1 MLKLGFKNGAVAGTP
16 AAGSA
21 KAPNQFLTTHLVP
34 VTGVRAHA
42 RAPFTQQQQQH
53 VTRRNWAAAA
63 ASSDEQEP
71 VIDVEAATVSSS
83 SSSSSSSSRSPLDDI
98 AQAAAGAVEDASD
111 AATATVNAAADA
123 ASAVVSDASDVASAL
138 VNDAAAA
145 ASAATAA
152 VAAAAG
158 EAGGAPIDWQ
168 SSSGAAPDSRF
179 AGMKVLVVGATGGV
193 GRRCVEALRAKGVAC
208 RALVKDAAR
217 AANLLP
223 KPTTPANS
231 SSGTS
236 GGPEFDVMTGDVYQ
250 YATLPRAFAGCDAVI
265 VASAANDKSDP
276 FGPFKIDYQ
285 GTLNLIAAAKRAG
298 VKRFVFVT
306 SIGADDPFNP
316 LNLFWGIL
324 FWKKRAE
331 EELQRSG
338 LSYTIVRP
346 GGLKSKLG
354 DGEVAGSIVM
364 EGPDSFGFPPMRR
377 SGAILR
383 SQVAD
388 VCVEALVCPAAADKV
403 VEVIAVESAPERSLQ
418 QLFESVSL

>member
-1 MLKLGFKNGAVAGTP
+1 MLKLGFINGAVAGTP

-21 KAPNQFLTTHLVP
+21 KAPKQFLTTHLVP

-71 VIDVEAATVSSS
+71 V
-83 SSSSSSSSRSPLDDI
+83 
-98 AQAAAGAVEDASD
+98 
-111 AATATVNAAADA
+111 
-123 ASAVVSDASDVASAL
+123 
-138 VNDAAAA
+138 
-145 ASAATAA
+145 
-152 VAAAAG
+152 
-158 EAGGAPIDWQ
+158 
-168 SSSGAAPDSRF
+168 
-179 AGMKVLVVGATGGV
+179 LVVGATGGV

-223 KPTTPANS
+223 QPTTPANS

-236 GGPEFDVMTGDVYQ
+236 GGSEFDVMTGDVYQ

-354 DGEVAGSIVM
+354 DGEGAGSIVM

-403 VEVIAVESAPERSLQ
+403 VEVIAEESAPERSLQ